1 MKRDITPL
9 TPRGETEI
17 EMKRPMVSGV
27 LYERGRASCQPQ
39 WRRGGAPEEL
49 LPWLLRLICA
59 RKDQHAQ
66 GSNLAQA
73 AHGLQLMPCMMLHF
87 CEAAT
92 ATPSGDKNMLLQAGT
107 ALAGSGSAR

>member
-39 WRRGGAPEEL
+39 WRRGGAPEGL
-49 LPWLLRLICA
+49 CS
-59 RKDQHAQ
+59 H
-66 GSNLAQA
+66 SNVDVVPAKISMRRDRTW
-73 AHGLQLMPCMMLHF
+73 HKPHTVF
-87 CEAAT
+87 
-92 ATPSGDKNMLLQAGT
+92 S
-107 ALAGSGSAR
+107 